1 MPLFHTFLPNG
12 ILRNDVIHTTE
23 SDLEEQGEISLPS
36 VQQGII

>member
-12 ILRNDVIHTTE
+12 ILRNDVIHTPE
-23 SDLEEQGEISLPS
+23 STEEQGETSLPS

>member
-23 SDLEEQGEISLPS
+23 SDLGKGETSLPLG
-36 VQQGII
+36 QQGII

>member
-1 MPLFHTFLPNG
+1 MMPLFHTFLPNG

-23 SDLEEQGEISLPS
+23 SDLEKGEISLPS